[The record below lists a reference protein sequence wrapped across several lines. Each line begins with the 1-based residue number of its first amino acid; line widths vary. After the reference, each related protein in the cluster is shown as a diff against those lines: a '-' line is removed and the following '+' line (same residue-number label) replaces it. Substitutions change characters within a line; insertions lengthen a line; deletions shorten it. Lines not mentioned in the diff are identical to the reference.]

1 NDLVEELDRGIPAG
15 GSEVAQE
22 LTAERLEPV
31 RRMLQAY
38 DEAFVKEVTH

>member
-1 NDLVEELDRGIPAG
+1 VAG
-15 GSEVAQE
+15 E

-31 RRMLQAY
+31 RRMLDGY